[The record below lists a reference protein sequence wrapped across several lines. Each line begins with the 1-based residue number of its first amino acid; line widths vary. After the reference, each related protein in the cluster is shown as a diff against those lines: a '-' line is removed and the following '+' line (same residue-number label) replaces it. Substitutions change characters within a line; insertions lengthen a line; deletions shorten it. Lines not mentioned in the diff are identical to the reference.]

1 MVSDGIYAPALICSV
16 GNFNGEAFC
25 ELEEREREGE
35 SEMYD
40 GGADGKEKEQERGK
54 DVEGR
59 K

>member
-1 MVSDGIYAPALICSV
+1 MARRSVSSR
-16 GNFNGEAFC
+16 N
-25 ELEEREREGE
+25 ERERGRE
-35 SEMYD
+35 SEMDD